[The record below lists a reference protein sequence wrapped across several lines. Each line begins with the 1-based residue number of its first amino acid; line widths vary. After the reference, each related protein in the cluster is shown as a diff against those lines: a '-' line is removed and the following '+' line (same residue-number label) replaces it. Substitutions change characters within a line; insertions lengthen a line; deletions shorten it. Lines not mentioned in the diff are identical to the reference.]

1 MTLAD
6 MLVRLW
12 VLFEQFIWACL
23 DECSGVRCSFT
34 KKSRRA
40 K

>member
-6 MLVRLW
+6 MLIRLW
-12 VLFEQFIWACL
+12 IPFVQFIWACL
-23 DECSGVRCSFT
+23 GECSGVRWSFI